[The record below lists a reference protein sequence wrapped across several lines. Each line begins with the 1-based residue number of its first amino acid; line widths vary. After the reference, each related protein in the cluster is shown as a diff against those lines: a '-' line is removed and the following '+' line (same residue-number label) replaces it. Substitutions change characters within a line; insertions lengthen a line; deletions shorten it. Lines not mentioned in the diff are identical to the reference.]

1 MTSADR
7 HLPHLSGELL
17 KCIPTVVF
25 VADGSGRVI
34 YVSPSVRTIL
44 GHTPEELLDDGWW
57 GLSYRDPAEA
67 DRHRQSVVRRAAAGD
82 ATDDATVECD
92 LVSADGSTRLFRFQ
106 HNLGPDNS
114 VIAAGLDVS
123 RSHAAERALRESE
136 ERYRMLYQHMRE
148 GVALHELVT
157 DADGTPVDYRILDVN
172 PAYERILQ
180 LKADDV
186 VGRLASAV
194 YGAGPAPYLDLYAS
208 VARTGEGTT
217 VDMHFA
223 PIGRDF
229 RVSVF
234 CPRPGQFAT
243 VFEDY
248 TQQRHLEEE
257 LRHAQ
262 KMEAVG
268 RLAGGISHDF
278 NNLLTVILGYA
289 DVAVDSL
296 SPSDPLHGTILEI
309 RRAGERASALTA
321 GLLAFSRKQVIQPRA
336 VDLNVLVSDMAPMLK
351 RVIGEDIELVTAPER
366 IPLYVFADPH
376 QIEQVMMNLV
386 VNARDAMP
394 RGGTL
399 TLGTASTRV
408 QTTEIHSGIE
418 LRPGP
423 YAQLRVSDTGV
434 GMDEHTLSHLF
445 EPFFT
450 TKPAGK
456 GTGLGLST
464 VFGIA
469 SQSGGSV
476 QVRSSPGAG
485 STFTVTLPLALVE
498 HVSASAPAKPSLEVR
513 GREVVLVAEDELV
526 VRRLTRAALERGG
539 YAVLEASNG
548 VEALAVSARTPGP
561 IHLLVTDVIMPQM
574 SGADLANR
582 IRDARPGIRVLFLSG
597 YASDV
602 LSAHGGIGDARFL
615 QKPFRPAELNAAVR
629 ALLDDTDA

>member
-1 MTSADR
+1 MTSADS
-7 HLPHLSGELL
+7 HLPRLSDELL
-17 KCIPTVVF
+17 KRIPTVVF
-25 VADGSGRVI
+25 VANRDGRVI
-34 YVSPSVRTIL
+34 FVSRSVTTIL
-44 GHTPEELLDDGWW
+44 GHAPEDLFDDGWW
-57 GLSYRDPAEA
+57 GVTYRDPAEA
-67 DRHRQSVVRRAAAGD
+67 ARHREAVVRLAEETSDAGD
-82 ATDDATVECD
+82 VPIECE
-92 LVSADGSTRLFRFQ
+92 LVGHDGAARLFRFQ
-106 HNLGPDNS
+106 HSIGPDAT
-114 VIAAGLDVS
+114 VIAGGVDVTRS
-123 RSHAAERALRESE
+123 REAERALRESE
-136 ERYRMLYQHMRE
+136 ERYRMLYRHMRE

-157 DADGTPVDYRILDVN
+157 HADGAPADYRILDVN
-172 PAYERILQ
+172 PAYERILH
-180 LKADDV
+180 LKADEV
-186 VGRLASAV
+186 VGRLGSEV
-194 YGAGPAPYLDLYAS
+194 YGSPAPYLDLYAS
-208 VARTGEGTT
+208 VAKTGEGTT

-223 PIGRDF
+223 PMGRDF

-243 VFEDY
+243 VFEDH

-289 DVAVDSL
+289 DVAIDSL
-296 SPSDPLHGTILEI
+296 SPSDPLHGTVLEI

-336 VDLNVLVSDMAPMLK
+336 VDLNVLVSDMVPMLK
-351 RVIGEDIELVTAPER
+351 RVIGEDIELVTTLER

-376 QIEQVMMNLV
+376 QIEQVVMNLV

-408 QTTEIHSGIE
+408 EATEIHTGVE

-423 YAQLRVSDTGV
+423 YAQLRVRDTGV

-476 QVRSSPGAG
+476 QVHSTPGAG

-498 HVSASAPAKPSLEVR
+498 HVSASAPARPSLEVR

-548 VEALAVSARTPGP
+548 VEALAVSARTAGP

-582 IRDARPGIRVLFLSG
+582 IREARPGIRVLFLSG

-629 ALLDDTDA
+629 SLLDDTDA